1 MEFIYN
7 AIASLHASW
16 YTMAFFTVLPM
27 VVAVNRQLSLA
38 YLVVYAM
45 TGAWLVMCGLP
56 EERPVRSETSLLAS
70 KFDDRMLLFKAIKLR
85 DS

>member
-7 AIASLHASW
+7 TIASLHASW

-56 EERPVRSETSLLAS
+56 ERRVRSEPCQLAS
-70 KFDDRMLLFKAIKLR
+70 KFDDDRVLLFKAIKLR

>member
-27 VVAVNRQLSLA
+27 VVAVNRQLSIA
-38 YLVVYAM
+38 YLVVYTM
-45 TGAWLVMCGLP
+45 TAAWLVMCGLP
-56 EERPVRSETSLLAS
+56 EERRRSETLAA
-70 KFDDRMLLFKAIKLR
+70 KFDDRMQLFKAIKLR

>member
-27 VVAVNRQLSLA
+27 VVAVNRQLSIA
-38 YLVVYAM
+38 YLVVYTM
-45 TGAWLVMCGLP
+45 TAAWLVMCGLP
-56 EERPVRSETSLLAS
+56 EERRRSETLAA
-70 KFDDRMLLFKAIKLR
+70 KFDDRMQLFKAIKLR
-85 DS
+85 DP